1 MPIYNV
7 EEYLDRSIGSLL
19 NQTLKDIEII
29 LIDDGSTDKSLEI
42 VKHYAESNSDR
53 IKYMSVKNGGAAKAR
68 NLGLSIAEGE
78 YIGFVDSD
86 DFVDATMFEKMYSLA
101 KSDDAEIV
109 TCGYNRIDYNDIQ
122 KRDIKSRSCFGKNV
136 FQAPELISNNV
147 PYIWNK
153 IFKHSLITETGI
165 HFEEN
170 LRIFEDLVFTY
181 KLFLNANRISRV
193 CVNHYIIISFQE
205 QIL

>member
-53 IKYMSVKNGGAAKAR
+53 IKYISVENGGAAKAR

-86 DFVDATMFEKMYSLA
+86 DFVDATMFEKMYNLA

-109 TCGYNRIDYNDIQ
+109 M
-122 KRDIKSRSCFGKNV
+122 
-136 FQAPELISNNV
+136 
-147 PYIWNK
+147 
-153 IFKHSLITETGI
+153 IFSKEI
-165 HFEEN
+165 
-170 LRIFEDLVFTY
+170 
-181 KLFLNANRISRV
+181 
-193 CVNHYIIISFQE
+193 
-205 QIL
+205 